1 MCKTTVWSEP
11 TSNIS
16 LFTPTF
22 VSSWHCHSSQL
33 LTSETPS
40 SHFRTVPTHYMN
52 RQWFNNGVINIADWC
67 IFKRSVRTNN
77 DVEGWHNRLNT
88 AAKHGGVP
96 FYTLVPDLMKEA
108 EVVDV
113 SVRSDDLERDV
124 HRRYTVLE
132 QKIQTSWDS
141 YMDGAMSTTHFL
153 KVISRLYGPSDQP
166 TEDVPQQ

>member
-1 MCKTTVWSEP
+1 
-11 TSNIS
+11 
-16 LFTPTF
+16 
-22 VSSWHCHSSQL
+22 
-33 LTSETPS
+33 
-40 SHFRTVPTHYMN
+40 
-52 RQWFNNGVINIADWC
+52 
-67 IFKRSVRTNN
+67 
-77 DVEGWHNRLNT
+77 
-88 AAKHGGVP
+88 
-96 FYTLVPDLMKEA
+96 MKEA